1 MFERR
6 RKMGV
11 AGAAAVVA
19 TALLAAGCGSSGSG
33 NATPSTGTSVKGA
46 VATLANINGAGAN
59 CIYPFQGTQC
69 YSVTNYEDFQY
80 LMVRPLYMFG
90 GNSNT
95 SISVNYPLSPAAAPV
110 YSNGGKTIVINMKG
124 WKWSDGTTVNANSLM
139 LNLNLLEAEK
149 ANYAGYTPGLMPDNI
164 VSYKATGPEQVTI
177 QLNQAYSSIW
187 FTYNQL
193 AILTPMP
200 SAWDVSAAG
209 GAAGSG
215 GCLTDSAAD
224 GWAKCK
230 AVYTF
235 MTAQNKD
242 TATYGTNPLWQVV
255 DGPFKLTAYNVDGNY
270 TFVPNAKYSG
280 SPKASVS
287 ELKFQTYT
295 SDTAIYTAL
304 KTGALSL
311 GSIPSTD
318 LGPAVG
324 STFLP
329 ATNPVQAQGYSLQ
342 PGYEFGI
349 GYAYINFNN
358 PTYGP
363 VFKQLYFRQAMQ
375 MLDNQAGM
383 AKAVGRGY
391 AYPTT
396 AGVPQ
401 EPNSQWVSPAMK
413 ENAGQGPYPFD
424 PAKAKTLLASHGW
437 KVVGGVLTCESA
449 GTAATNCGAG
459 IAKGTQAKFSMAYTS
474 GISTQADQVDILK
487 SGFAQAGIQLAA
499 NGQTFNTLLGDTVPC
514 KPTAAACKWTFLY
527 LGGWLFNG
535 PGFEP
540 TGEPLWQTGVPS
552 NSGSYSDPKMDQLI
566 NATHTSN
573 SISAFDTYA
582 DYSAEQA
589 PSLWLPWQ
597 TATVAVK
604 NSMHNVT
611 QNPLLMFFP
620 EYWTCSDK
628 TC

>member
-33 NATPSTGTSVKGA
+33 NTTPSTGTSVKGA

-80 LMVRPLYMFG
+80 LMVRPLYVFG

-139 LNLNLLEAEK
+139 LNLNLLESEK

-177 QLNQAYSSIW
+177 QLKQAYSSIW

-209 GAAGSG
+209 AAAGSG
-215 GCLTDSAAD
+215 GCLTDSSAD

-255 DGPFKLTAYNVDGNY
+255 DGPFKLTAYNVAGNY

-280 SPKASVS
+280 SPKASIS

-375 MLDNQAGM
+375 LLDNQAGM

-401 EPNSQWVSPAMK
+401 QPNSQWVSPAMK

-424 PAKAKTLLASHGW
+424 PSKAKALLASHGW

-449 GTAATNCGAG
+449 GTGASNCGAG
-459 IAKGTQAKFSMAYTS
+459 IAKGTQAKFSMAFTS
-474 GISTQADQVDILK
+474 GISTQAAQVDILK

-499 NGQTFNTLLGDTVPC
+499 NGETFNTLLGDTVPC
-514 KPTAAACKWTFLY
+514 KPTQAACKWTFLY

-597 TATVAVK
+597 TLTVAVK
-604 NSMHNVT
+604 DSMHNVT